1 MILTGSND
9 ILEQFDEFAK
19 KNIPDA
25 RVTIKKIG
33 KYSSLY
39 VYSDTARALKCVF
52 EYSIKSCKK
61 YPELVCPN
69 PIQFVDDNAG
79 PLVWF
84 DRLFLEL

>member
-9 ILEQFDEFAK
+9 LLEQFDEFVK

-39 VYSDTARALKCVF
+39 VYSDNARALAKLLYYDC
-52 EYSIKSCKK
+52 SIALQRKLAKARKMYC
-61 YPELVCPN
+61 
-69 PIQFVDDNAG
+69 II
-79 PLVWF
+79 
-84 DRLFLEL
+84 